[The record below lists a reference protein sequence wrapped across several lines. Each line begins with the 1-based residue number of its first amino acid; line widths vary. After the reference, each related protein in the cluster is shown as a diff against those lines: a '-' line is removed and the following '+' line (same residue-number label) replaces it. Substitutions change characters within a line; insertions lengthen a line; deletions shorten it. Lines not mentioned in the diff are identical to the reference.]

1 MSQTKELVVKLSHEA
16 CSIIII
22 GVGNADFDAMEE
34 LDGDGALLRDD
45 YGRACVR
52 DIVQFVESREA
63 TKRGNLAEEVLREV
77 PDQVCLHYEKIGF
90 VPQAQVQDM
99 AQFEAQAQASYN
111 PIMNALI
118 GSTQQQLQ
126 QM

>member
-1 MSQTKELVVKLSHEA
+1 MSKTKELVVMLSQEA

-52 DIVQFVESREA
+52 DIVQFVEFREA

-90 VPQAQVQDM
+90 VPQA
-99 AQFEAQAQASYN
+99 
-111 PIMNALI
+111 
-118 GSTQQQLQ
+118 
-126 QM
+126 